1 MTIRNQIADID
12 AEIDKVNEETRPLR
26 MKIYSADDQ
35 IRELERRKTDLI
47 AQHADDGGGYFQMM
61 LDGDMPLAEDQ
72 VVKGEISHL
81 ANNGLTNSD
90 SIYVRGLVLS
100 TAV

>member
-12 AEIDKVNEETRPLR
+12 AEIDKVDEETRPLR

-35 IRELERRKTDLI
+35 IRELEKRKTDLI

-61 LDGDMPLAEDQ
+61 LKNRRHAPGRGTRSSK
-72 VVKGEISHL
+72 VRSRISQTT
-81 ANNGLTNSD
+81 G
-90 SIYVRGLVLS
+90 
-100 TAV
+100 